1 MYQLAVFDLDNTLAP
16 LGKGISEKNLELLQ
30 GLEERGL
37 RIALC
42 SGKPVYYLCGFLRQ
56 AGLKAPILSGENGAI
71 IQFGVDLPPKQRYEL
86 PVSKAAKAQM
96 QYLRRKIE
104 EALPQLWYQPN
115 QAVLTP
121 FPVEREEFET
131 IERILQA
138 EEEQMSELVVF
149 RHSDSFDIVPR
160 GIDKGAGL
168 RYLAELLHIGTEDVI
183 AIGDETNDYPMFE
196 AAGLALG
203 VNVRQED
210 RVDRNFLS
218 TEEMLRYL
226 YTLV

>member
-16 LGKGISEKNLELLQ
+16 LGKGISEKNLKLLR

-56 AGLKAPILSGENGAI
+56 AGLKEPILSGENGAI

-86 PVSKAAKAQM
+86 SVSKAAKEQI

-115 QAVLTP
+115 QAVLTA
-121 FPVEREEFET
+121 FPVGREEFET

-138 EEEQMSELVVF
+138 EEKQMSELVVF

-203 VNVRQED
+203 VNVKQED

>member
-16 LGKGISEKNLELLQ
+16 LGKGISEKNLKLLR

-56 AGLKAPILSGENGAI
+56 AGLKEPILSGENGAI

-86 PVSKAAKAQM
+86 SVSKAAKGQI

-115 QAVLTP
+115 QAVLTA
-121 FPVEREEFET
+121 FPVGREEFET

-138 EEEQMSELVVF
+138 EEKQMSELVVF

-203 VNVRQED
+203 VNVKQED